1 MLPLKEYNYLTKMKH
16 RISNLYVISK
26 LYKSKQI
33 NETTLK
39 QRCEYINIEENVIV
53 EARPI
58 VDGPVYRTSGILEIL
73 HTIIEPYLEMIS
85 HIAIDSF
92 DFKKRLDKHCPNG
105 TTLSTCV
112 IKSLDTNIAYN
123 IFYMTVEYWIEK
135 LQNHLSLL

>member
-16 RISNLYVISK
+16 RISNLYVLSK

-58 VDGPVYRTSGILEIL
+58 ADGPVYRTSGILEIL
-73 HTIIEPYLEMIS
+73 HTIMEPYLEMIS

-112 IKSLDTNIAYN
+112 IRSLDTNIPYN
-123 IFYMTVEYWIEK
+123 IFYMTVE
-135 LQNHLSLL
+135 

>member
-16 RISNLYVISK
+16 RISNLYVLSK

-73 HTIIEPYLEMIS
+73 HTIMEPYLEMIS
-85 HIAIDSF
+85 HIVMDSF

-112 IKSLDTNIAYN
+112 IRSLDTNIPYN
-123 IFYMTVEYWIEK
+123 IFYMTVE
-135 LQNHLSLL
+135 